1 MAVVTVYWHW
11 AGGGGGVSSAFLVDS
26 GQRPLIV
33 ARSQHPPRPLQQL
46 LALFAQGSA
55 LALLQLPG
63 AAAHAAAVVG
73 HVLIRVVFHWAPSAG
88 FAATGA
94 VQINS
99 AARSRTS

>member
-1 MAVVTVYWHW
+1 MRNVFDKADALHQSKRAT
-11 AGGGGGVSSAFLVDS
+11 SFLINPR
-26 GQRPLIV
+26 QWPLIV
-33 ARSQHPPRPLQQL
+33 AQGHLPPCPLQQL
-46 LALFAQGSA
+46 LALFAQRSP
-55 LALLQLPG
+55 LALLQRPG

-73 HVLIRVVFHWAPSAG
+73 HVLTGVAFHWAPSAG